1 MEGMAPPRRCL
12 DINGWPSV
20 TIGGDMGRNPAILSG
35 MNSKCFLP
43 KIGWWVRNL
52 EFLASYFVAEQLLR
66 WNDWNAILV
75 YIVIWFLWFNL
86 VTCQFSLARLR
97 HMLRW
102 NQQLHSKHNTYERM
116 SYLYG
121 ICGMYSHEFYMLV
134 YYYWT
139 SFSSMFIYT
148 YVCTCFKC
156 CCFLRYGNIQMS
168 IPYLIY
174 LDSYGEIANFDSTK
188 TWQQQTWHLQCNIF
202 GKWSKQ
208 GASVPPPCSCTPKLS
223 PLQVAIRREECLK
236 STTAAHGFHHGP
248 WSSQACEN
256 PWAFAMYLWL
266 VFVGPL

>member
-1 MEGMAPPRRCL
+1 
-12 DINGWPSV
+12 
-20 TIGGDMGRNPAILSG
+20 
-35 MNSKCFLP
+35 
-43 KIGWWVRNL
+43 
-52 EFLASYFVAEQLLR
+52 
-66 WNDWNAILV
+66 
-75 YIVIWFLWFNL
+75 
-86 VTCQFSLARLR
+86 
-97 HMLRW
+97 
-102 NQQLHSKHNTYERM
+102 M
-116 SYLYG
+116 SYLYV
-121 ICGMYSHEFYMLV
+121 IWGMHSHEFDMLV
-134 YYYWT
+134 YNWT

-148 YVCTCFKC
+148 YVCTCFK

-174 LDSYGEIANFDSTK
+174 LDSYGEIPNFDSTK

-248 WSSQACEN
+248 WSPWSSQACEN

-266 VFVGPL
+266 VFVGAPLLITCPCWSWWCFGYFWIMESWLPRGATIITLHPFHVRDVWQKCMWSAGRIKQHSIRWISQVWIHMSRLERKLLFLIM